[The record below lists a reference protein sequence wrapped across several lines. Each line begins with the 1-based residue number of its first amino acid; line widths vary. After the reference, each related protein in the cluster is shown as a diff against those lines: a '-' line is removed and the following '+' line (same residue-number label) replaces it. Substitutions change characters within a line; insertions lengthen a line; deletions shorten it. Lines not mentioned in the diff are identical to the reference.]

1 MSSDSHITIGKFAK
15 AYGVKGWIKVV
26 SYTDPITNLIDYAPH
41 WQVIHNN
48 KTLSLDIEDAKLHG
62 KFVIVKI
69 KGYNAPETVRTF
81 TNDLIKI
88 AREDLPTLKDD
99 EHYLADMIG
108 LNVVSTSGVNFG
120 KISEIQETG
129 ANDVI
134 VVEGEK
140 RTLIPYL
147 DHVVLKINV
156 DKQEMLVDWEDDYQ

>member
-1 MSSDSHITIGKFAK
+1 MSSDSYITIGKFAK

-26 SYTDPITNLIDYAPH
+26 SYTDPITNIIDYTPF
-41 WQVIHNN
+41 WQVTHN
-48 KTLSLDIEDAKLHG
+48 KKPLSLEIEDAKLHG

-69 KGYNAPETVRTF
+69 KGYNAPETVRAL

-88 AREDLPTLKDD
+88 AREDLPALKED

-108 LNVVSTSGVNFG
+108 LNVISTSGVNFG
-120 KISEIQETG
+120 KITEIQETG

-134 VVEGEK
+134 VIEGEK

-147 DHVVLKINV
+147 DHVVLKV
-156 DKQEMLVDWEDDYQ
+156 DIEKQEMLVDWENDYQ